1 MTWTATI
8 DSREYWNPTG
18 IILEQGKRY
27 AFEAQGEWHDAAV
40 RCDAD
45 GWTPRWN
52 RVLMMLTDFAKR
64 ESGQPLFKLM
74 GAVEKKRPYIVLG
87 TKGSFVAP
95 VTGELFCFANDVP
108 GYYANNSGSVKL
120 QIQLD

>member
-1 MTWTATI
+1 MTWTAII
-8 DSREYWNPTG
+8 DSRQYWNPTG
-18 IILEQGKRY
+18 ISLEQGKRY
-27 AFEAQGEWHDAAV
+27 AFEAQGEWLDASI

-45 GWTPRWN
+45 GWTPQWN
-52 RVLMMLTDFAKR
+52 PVLMMLTEFAKR
-64 ESGQPLFKLM
+64 EKGQPLFKLM
-74 GAVEKKRPYIVLG
+74 GAVEKKRPYLVLG

-95 VTGELFCFANDVP
+95 ATGELFCFANDVP